1 METIMF
7 KAPAGTKAK
16 LKRINRNISALMR
29 GAAEQ
34 LIESSGTG
42 SAFEKAE
49 HLSGV
54 FKTGPGNA
62 STSKDYLKQ
71 YAPKRAH

>member
-1 METIMF
+1 MF
-7 KAPAGTKAK
+7 KAPEGTKAK

-29 GAAEQ
+29 DAAER
-34 LIESSGTG
+34 LIESAGTG

-54 FKTGPGNA
+54 FKSGPTDA
-62 STSKDYLKQ
+62 STSKNYLEQ
-71 YAPKRAH
+71 YAPKRPN

>member
-29 GAAEQ
+29 EAAER
-34 LIESSGTG
+34 LIESSGAG

-49 HLSGV
+49 HLSGI
-54 FKTGPGNA
+54 FKSGPVDA